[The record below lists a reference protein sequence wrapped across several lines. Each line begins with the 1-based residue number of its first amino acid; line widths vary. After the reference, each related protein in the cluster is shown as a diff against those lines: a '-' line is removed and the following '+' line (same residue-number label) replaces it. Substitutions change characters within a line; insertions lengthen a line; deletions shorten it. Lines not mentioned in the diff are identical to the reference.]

1 MGVRDSHGFPKGGK
15 SWFAVESKS
24 FEISIEEIRG
34 RLRGTIWERSKG
46 LSSWIRFGE
55 KGLSL
60 LLEGVEAWC
69 RGESTSKLLKV
80 WDEGAR
86 KFSLECRSNAAGRFL
101 LCSVRD
107 AERKKFCLVFPEGS
121 GLVGGWVLLAKNLR
135 ALGVSPT
142 EGRISFQS
150 VPSMGK
156 EESNANTSEK
166 GSSSYAEVVKGKKGM
181 PVESMRVNLGEKAIM
196 CREEQ
201 LGRCLV
207 GCFGGSSESI
217 PSLPSLKR
225 WAYEVWLLKG
235 EIRILRGSRRIKDRE
250 FLLQR
255 WGPIVGCTWKESQEV
270 WVRVVGLPLHL
281 WSREVFKSIGDC
293 CGGFVAVD
301 EDTTLFSQLQW
312 ARILVKNSGMKRP
325 GTMEVEAGN
334 TRWELCLWW
343 EAIPRVLQDGSCLRM
358 QRRSEW
364 EVRDEGGGA
373 SRAESR
379 VREPKAVL
387 QKGRLKYGLGRRP
400 APLCPKLT
408 GWTKGIEELS
418 GLFNPEAH
426 LDLLREPVP
435 SRAHPESVGILT
447 ELEQEMLVANCVGG
461 MEPSLG
467 HQKPADDALLN
478 EVSRYP
484 RKLKSPNFSL
494 GCGAFS
500 PSSHFLGS
508 DGAAVGKVGVIS
520 GLFGA
525 VEEERSRDLSVHEDG
540 NMSPR
545 ASGDE
550 ANGTDLAIVPFG
562 GVLES
567 PLVETMALQVEV
579 GDEEEVWSSSCLAKF
594 SHCLGMPTVGFEEE
608 ILYLL
613 RRMRGRIEKKNQ
625 GAAGGVLVF
634 WDNRVVDL
642 LEVEE
647 GIFSVSCLFK
657 NCMDGMR
664 WVFTGVYGP
673 VCRRDREV
681 FWEELGSIKGLW
693 RDPWCVGGDFNMI
706 RYPEERS
713 RGGELSASMRRFTE
727 VVEDLE
733 LRDYPLQGGLFTWRG
748 GLNNQ
753 SQSRLDRFLVT
764 DEWDRMFNGA
774 MQGILARPVSDHF
787 PILLEGGGLKR
798 GPSPFR
804 FENMWLEERGFI
816 DRLKSWWGSLSFT
829 GLRREKLSARWCTGM
844 QWENH
849 STLSLEDC
857 EARKE
862 AQEAY
867 KTWVLREEIS
877 WRQRS
882 RELWLKEGDNNTKF
896 FHRMA
901 NAHSRRNWLSRLKVD
916 DCWHT
921 EELDLK
927 NSVVGAF
934 NNLYTEKGGW
944 RPGIEGLP
952 FLRLNNCEVEGLEIP
967 FSEGEV
973 FVTLSDLGKDK
984 APGPDGFTMAF
995 WSFSWDLVKAEI
1007 MGFFKE
1013 FHERGSL
1020 YKLLAKTDLDAVLI
1034 ANEAVD
1040 SRLKDNVG
1048 GVLCKLDIEK
1058 AYDRVSWSFLLAVLK
1073 EMGFGKRWIKWI
1085 DWCISTV
1092 KFSVLVNGSPSGFF
1106 QSTRGLRQGD
1116 PLSPYLFVI
1125 AMEVFSSMMR
1135 RAISGGYLA
1144 VWKVSGGRGEGMHI
1158 SHLLFADDTLV
1169 FCEDSPDEMTYLS
1182 WLLMWFEACSG
1193 LRINLEKSEIIL
1205 LFGNAPWAAFN
1216 SLAVWNGVEE
1226 RFRRRLAMWK
1236 RQYISKG
1243 GRLTLIRSTMFSMP
1257 IYLMSLFHLP
1267 RKVRMRLEKIQRDF
1281 LWGGGT
1287 LAINLTSFANERDA
1301 LWRSVI
1307 SLKYGVEEGG
1317 WCTRDVLGRNGVGLW
1332 KAIRKKWGYLTAG

>member
-1 MGVRDSHGFPKGGK
+1 MDGK
-15 SWFAVESKS
+15 NGA
-24 FEISIEEIRG
+24 G
-34 RLRGTIWERSKG
+34 
-46 LSSWIRFGE
+46 
-55 KGLSL
+55 SL
-60 LLEGVEAWC
+60 L
-69 RGESTSKLLKV
+69 T
-80 WDEGAR
+80 
-86 KFSLECRSNAAGRFL
+86 
-101 LCSVRD
+101 
-107 AERKKFCLVFPEGS
+107 
-121 GLVGGWVLLAKNLR
+121 
-135 ALGVSPT
+135 
-142 EGRISFQS
+142 
-150 VPSMGK
+150 
-156 EESNANTSEK
+156 
-166 GSSSYAEVVKGKKGM
+166 
-181 PVESMRVNLGEKAIM
+181 
-196 CREEQ
+196 
-201 LGRCLV
+201 
-207 GCFGGSSESI
+207 
-217 PSLPSLKR
+217 
-225 WAYEVWLLKG
+225 
-235 EIRILRGSRRIKDRE
+235 
-250 FLLQR
+250 
-255 WGPIVGCTWKESQEV
+255 
-270 WVRVVGLPLHL
+270 
-281 WSREVFKSIGDC
+281 
-293 CGGFVAVD
+293 
-301 EDTTLFSQLQW
+301 LQW
-312 ARILVKNSGMKRP
+312 AAQGV
-325 GTMEVEAGN
+325 
-334 TRWELCLWW
+334 
-343 EAIPRVLQDGSCLRM
+343 
-358 QRRSEW
+358 
-364 EVRDEGGGA
+364 
-373 SRAESR
+373 
-379 VREPKAVL
+379 
-387 QKGRLKYGLGRRP
+387 GLGPRLAVGLFLKGDGGLFSKEGMGWAEGP
-400 APLCPKLT
+400 PPLCPKLT

-435 SRAHPESVGILT
+435 YRAHPESVGILT
-447 ELEQEMLVANCVGG
+447 ELEQEMLVASCVGG

-467 HQKPADDALLN
+467 HRKPADDALLN
-478 EVSRYP
+478 EASRYP

-500 PSSHFLGS
+500 PSSPFLGS

-613 RRMRGRIEKKNQ
+613 RRMRGELKRKIRETKIKDMSTGIVRSLGVGRHIDWRAINSK
-625 GAAGGVLVF
+625 GAAGGVLVI

-657 NCMDGMR
+657 NCMDGM
-664 WVFTGVYGP
+664 
-673 VCRRDREV
+673 
-681 FWEELGSIKGLW
+681 
-693 RDPWCVGGDFNMI
+693 

-787 PILLEGGGLKR
+787 LFFLRVE
-798 GPSPFR
+798 
-804 FENMWLEERGFI
+804 FI
-816 DRLKSWWGSLSFT
+816 FTGSLSFVLDAKLRALK
-829 GLRREKLSARWCTGM
+829 GLLKTWNKEVFGVIETKKREALSQVVYWDAV
-844 QWENH
+844 ENH

-896 FHRMA
+896 FIGWRT
-901 NAHSRRNWLSRLKVD
+901 RIVEE
-916 DCWHT
+916 T
-921 EELDLK
+921 E
-927 NSVVGAF
+927 
-934 NNLYTEKGGW
+934 GGW

-952 FLRLNNCEVEGLEIP
+952 FLRLNNCEAEGLEIP

-973 FVTLSDLGKDK
+973 FVALSDLGKDK
-984 APGPDGFTMAF
+984 APGPDGFTMA
-995 WSFSWDLVKAEI
+995 SVPKRGGAEDLKDFRPISLV
-1007 MGFFKE
+1007 
-1013 FHERGSL
+1013 GSL
-1020 YKLLAKTDLDAVLI
+1020 YKLLAKVLANRIKKVMGKVISESQNAFVEGRQILDAVLI

-1073 EMGFGKRWIKWI
+1073 EMGFGERWIKWI

-1144 VWKVSGGRGEGMHI
+1144 GWKVSGGRGEGMHI

-1193 LRINLEKSEIIL
+1193 LRINLEKSEIIPVGRVL
-1205 LFGNAPWAAFN
+1205 NIEGLALELGCKVGGFPSSYLGMPLGAAFN
-1216 SLAVWNGVEE
+1216 
-1226 RFRRRLAMWK
+1226 
-1236 RQYISKG
+1236 
-1243 GRLTLIRSTMFSMP
+1243 
-1257 IYLMSLFHLP
+1257 
-1267 RKVRMRLEKIQRDF
+1267 
-1281 LWGGGT
+1281 
-1287 LAINLTSFANERDA
+1287 
-1301 LWRSVI
+1301 LWRCGMGLKSVFVEGLLCGRG
-1307 SLKYGVEEGG
+1307 STYLKGV
-1317 WCTRDVLGRNGVGLW
+1317 DSP
-1332 KAIRKKWGYLTAG
+1332 